1 METPS
6 VSGIIEDA
14 ARAVAA
20 GFRSGEIVPSDGE
33 ACVAYAA
40 EHVAARYPAPPPELC
55 DFSVIVGAAIGRAV
69 QEVARERGEEGA
81 F

>member
-20 GFRSGEIVPSDGE
+20 GFRSGEVVPSDGE
-33 ACVAYAA
+33 ACIAYAA
-40 EHVAARYPAPPPELC
+40 DHVAAHYPGAPPELC
-55 DFSVIVGAAIGRAV
+55 DFSVIVGAAIGRTV
-69 QEVARERGEEGA
+69 QKVAHERGEEEA
-81 F
+81 S

>member
-1 METPS
+1 METTS
-6 VSGIIEDA
+6 VSRIIEVA
-14 ARAVAA
+14 AEAVAT

-40 EHVAARYPAPPPELC
+40 DHVAAHYPAAPPELC

-69 QEVARERGEEGA
+69 QKVAHERGEE
-81 F
+81 